1 MIIMLFD
8 DDDND
13 DENTDNKYDDW
24 NNRNYNG
31 STAIDNHDINDKN
44 DDYSNDYFDY
54 EDNNVQ
60 ARCCF
65 QFLLEEV
72 TENRDIQYMFIVYE
86 MTVYILLKRQFIPN
100 VAFQSTHIPLSS
112 DCNYILFNI

>member
-86 MTVYILLKRQFIPN
+86 MTVYILSKRQFIPN
-100 VAFQSTHIPLSS
+100 VAFQSIHIPSSS
-112 DCNYILFNI
+112 DCNYRLFNI